1 MADSSFTGRNRFFSD
16 TFNNNKANPVF
27 NYGYSPT
34 LVYTPVGQVN
44 PITGGWR
51 TSNVDDNGSLLVNL
65 SGTSVTATFTGGPVT
80 IQNTAPIAV
89 SGVFSASV
97 GNIAVTGGSMSVTST
112 GVTVN
117 GVVGLTG
124 VGNVTGSVIANWP
137 TSTTVS
143 TSTPS
148 TSNGQTLAQN
158 LNRKSWFIQNVATG
172 SAPLFVNFGATAS
185 TQAYSMVLKGSSAL
199 FAGDGGTFLDDGA
212 RWKGSVFVSGQF
224 TNYIAWELT

>member
-51 TSNVDDNGSLLVNL
+51 TSNVDDNGALLVNL
-65 SGTSVTATFTGGPVT
+65 SGTSVTATFTGGPVIVT
-80 IQNTAPIAV
+80 NTAPIAV

-97 GNIAVTGGSMSVTST
+97 GNIAVTGGSIT
-112 GVTVN
+112 
-117 GVVGLTG
+117 
-124 VGNVTGSVIANWP
+124 ANWP
-137 TSTTVS
+137 TSTAVS

-148 TSNGQTLAQN
+148 TSNGQVLAQN
-158 LNRKSWFIQNVATG
+158 LNRRSWFIQNVATG
-172 SAPLFVNFGATAS
+172 SAPLFVNFGGAAS
-185 TQAYSMVLKGSSAL
+185 TQAYSMILKGTSTL
-199 FAGDGGTFLDDGA
+199 YAGDGGMFLDDGA
-212 RWKGSVFVSGQF
+212 RWRGSVFVSGQF